1 MNDEVLGDIDRSK
14 ALGATA
20 LVFLGTLSAVTALG
34 ELFLAHEKT
43 ELEAVVNA
51 SNPEIGENVTVSVN
65 TDPDLGFGTVPA
77 GATAS
82 KTLDLNTSNPT
93 RVTVTVT
100 GNISRAIPTPHPMF
114 FEDRTRI
121 EVEAT
126 PPKPNMYTG
135 TVKIK
140 TARSK
145 GPASRQWIKLQRSLA
160 SSLS

>member
-20 LVFLGTLSAVTALG
+20 LIFLGTLIAVTALG
-34 ELFLAHEKT
+34 ELSLAHEKT

-82 KTLDLNTSNPT
+82 KTLDLNTNNPT

-100 GNISRAIPTPHPMF
+100 GNISKAISTPHPMF
-114 FEDRTRI
+114 FEDTTKI